1 MGAVMC
7 KGSAAARAE
16 CLTSPMTGFKSR
28 AQQGNDQIHEPRLP
42 MAADDHKTPARSEAA
57 AQFPQGG
64 HQRQVMQD
72 GDQGDSVE
80 APVRVAPG
88 EVGFHDGDRRVVGE
102 ALHSG
107 AGHPGVGFKPGDG
120 DRPTT
125 QKRGKISRTAPD
137 VEDVVSLGCG
147 HPAGSPG
154 AVMVV
159 VAPWVPLIE
168 TVEVGK

>member
-28 AQQGNDQIHEPRLP
+28 AQQGNEQIHEPCLP

-102 ALHSG
+102 ARSTAERAIPGSG
-107 AGHPGVGFKPGDG
+107 SNPVTVTARRRRSAARFPVPHPM
-120 DRPTT
+120 
-125 QKRGKISRTAPD
+125 SRT
-137 VEDVVSLGCG
+137 L
-147 HPAGSPG
+147 
-154 AVMVV
+154 
-159 VAPWVPLIE
+159 
-168 TVEVGK
+168 